1 MKKYFTMTQKGIFF
15 IPVDNKQKE
24 QDTLLD
30 EIIDQTIKA
39 EKWGLNEVYFGE
51 HITDQHEKIS
61 SSLTMVSALS
71 KLTKD
76 IKLGTLTTN
85 LNFFKPATISA
96 IIAQADNLCKGRLI
110 LGIGSG
116 ANRSD
121 VESIDMLDKDNHKI
135 MLETFKILEEIFY
148 KDHAPINIQTTNFK
162 ISTLKS
168 FNKNLGLGYFNK
180 LYKKR
185 KDLEVIMPSLNKD
198 SYNVK
203 ICAENNWNIAI
214 SNFCSEEII
223 DNHINNYIRYTKLS
237 KKDALKKIK
246 LTKLIYVNDDDK
258 NIEDYLFTESSP
270 HYKVVDTIFTK
281 LKTFNKHEC
290 FGENIN
296 NSMDALKNTVL
307 YGSSKSIS
315 EKLKYYDDKYGSLS
329 SYIYVSVPQT
339 GQTVYDNSLELFSK
353 NVN

>member
-1 MKKYFTMTQKGIFF
+1 MIQKGIFF
-15 IPVDNKQKE
+15 IPVDNKHKQ

-30 EIIDQTIKA
+30 EIIDQTLSA
-39 EKWGLNEVYFGE
+39 EKWGLKEVYFGE

-61 SSLTMVSALS
+61 SSLMMVSALA
-71 KLTKD
+71 KLTKE

-96 IIAQADNLCKGRLI
+96 IIAQADNLCKGRLV

-116 ANRSD
+116 ANKSD
-121 VESIDMLDKDNHKI
+121 VESIDMLSKDNHKI

-148 KDHAPINIQTTNFK
+148 KDNAPVNIKTDNFK
-162 ISTLKS
+162 ISTKES
-168 FNKNLGLGYFNK
+168 FNEDLGLGYFNK
-180 LYKKR
+180 LYKER
-185 KDLEVIMPSLNKD
+185 KNLEVIMPALNKD

-223 DNHINNYIRYTKLS
+223 DNHIENYLRYSKLD
-237 KKDALKKIK
+237 KKNALQKIK

-258 NIEDYLFTESSP
+258 KIEDHLFTENSP
-270 HYKVVDTIFTK
+270 HYKVVHTIFTK
-281 LKTFNKHEC
+281 LKTFNKHNC
-290 FGENIN
+290 FGENID
-296 NSMDALKNTVL
+296 NSMDALKQTVL
-307 YGSSKSIS
+307 YGNSKSIN
-315 EKLKYYDDKYGSLS
+315 EKIKYYEDKYGNLS
-329 SYIYVSVPQT
+329 SYIYVSVPKT
-339 GQTVYDNSLELFSK
+339 GQSVYDKSLELFSK